1 MITMSAIRTLEG
13 LKLNN
18 MTLKRDYWTNDE
30 VIDIIE
36 GLMIPIK
43 MDNAKTWSQ
52 EEYDSA
58 SNWNTSLQMAAS
70 QFHDFKAK
78 PDAWVAKALDTTTGQ
93 IVVISK
99 PLPQ

>member
-1 MITMSAIRTLEG
+1 M
-13 LKLNN
+13 
-18 MTLKRDYWTNDE
+18 LKRDHWTNDE

-36 GLMIPIK
+36 GLMIPTK
-43 MDNAKTWSQ
+43 MDDVYNLSQ
-52 EEYDSA
+52 EEHDCA
-58 SNWNTSLQMAAS
+58 SNWNTSLQVAAS

-93 IVVISK
+93 IVVISP

>member
-1 MITMSAIRTLEG
+1 MIVIKTLEG
-13 LKLNN
+13 SLLRNS
-18 MTLKRDYWTNDE
+18 MLKRDNWTNDE

-36 GLMIPIK
+36 GLMIPMK
-43 MDNAKTWSQ
+43 MDEAKNWSQ
-52 EEYDSA
+52 ERYDNA
-58 SNWNTSLQMAAS
+58 DNWNTCLQMAAS
-70 QFHDFKAK
+70 QFYDFKAS

>member
-1 MITMSAIRTLEG
+1 M
-13 LKLNN
+13 
-18 MTLKRDYWTNDE
+18 LKRDNWSNDE

-36 GLMIPIK
+36 GLMIPMK
-43 MDNAKTWSQ
+43 MDEAKNWSK
-52 EEYDSA
+52 ERYDCTE
-58 SNWNTSLQMAAS
+58 NWNTSLQMAAS
-70 QFHDFKAK
+70 TFYDFKAK